1 MEGFV
6 QIYTEKKR
14 KSLIKTEKKKLEII
28 YSKLDESVAKST
40 EKLLNDAAFMA
51 VTLDELRQIIQR
63 DGPVEQYQN
72 GENQK
77 GLKKSAAVEAYD
89 KMVNTYAKVIKQL
102 VDMLPK
108 VIRLQKNENGEETV
122 EEIDEDTAENL
133 LAYVKGF
140 KR

>member
-72 GENQK
+72 GKNQK

-122 EEIDEDTAENL
+122 EEIDDDTAENL

>member
-1 MEGFV
+1 MDGFI

-14 KSLIKTEKKKLEII
+14 KSLIKTEKRKLESI
-28 YSKLDESVAKST
+28 YMKLDEAVAKSS

-89 KMVNTYAKVIKQL
+89 KMVNTYARIIKQL

-122 EEIDEDTAENL
+122 EEIEDDTAAEL
-133 LAYVKGF
+133 MAYVKGF
-140 KR
+140 KK